1 MIEQHV
7 IKYSININSYHFMHP
22 WEGKVQGKTVDG
34 QSQQAVNSQLTGL
47 EKQGQAA
54 LETGSPPGWGA
65 CHVWGRLEHLI
76 SSAWPFRDISPDSIL
91 PEPLTYL
98 HLFPCPFQG
107 SPTTLYFLGCPI
119 PRSLYLFNHLQAGT
133 ITLFNS
139 YLLSTCS
146 MPGNGGNGRFWV
158 HGPSLCDHLSGLA
171 SQVGSWFEENAAF
184 INGHSVSLGVWQSVT
199 LTIVERVIEW
209 M

>member
-1 MIEQHV
+1 
-7 IKYSININSYHFMHP
+7 MHP

-47 EKQGQAA
+47 EKQGQVA

-146 MPGNGGNGRFWV
+146 MPGNGLDSGCMALPCVITLLGSPHRWAPGSRRMPHSSMGTVFHLACGNQ
-158 HGPSLCDHLSGLA
+158 S
-171 SQVGSWFEENAAF
+171 
-184 INGHSVSLGVWQSVT
+184 HSRLWK
-199 LTIVERVIEW
+199 E
-209 M
+209 